1 MSKKYFAVVFLGMSL
16 CCFEV
21 NAQPKIDATA
31 GVERVF
37 GTVLTKV
44 EEVMKKVNASAKSFE
59 ENLLGDSLKTNYET
73 FMALKQS
80 IKEQYEAGKEVYEN
94 ARNAYNE
101 GLQMYNEGKAFAE
114 GAIGTITGLHEE
126 AVKKLQALKVSS
138 PEVLDAKMA
147 ELQGKMN
154 DRKDGIAEEL
164 EARMRITNQNI
175 DVLDQMFN
183 QASDDGSRQLITN
196 LKAQA
201 EQEKSK
207 WQTAYDQLSAESEKY
222 VGEDEQYQE
231 MQEQYNEMASLKEQI
246 QEALKE
252 KGSSLATS
260 FIQGMIK
267 KTKEDKKKEY
277 AALSDA
283 NFVKPDEPLNQV
295 AVDRINKE
303 RNDNLAKDV
312 VSSFT
317 FIIKERANMPKTNE
331 DIDQISDNVAEA
343 DYAVTAQRLENE
355 QQIQRIKLLQ
365 RKIETSVSDLKTK
378 TSNNMMVQGLRL
390 FNPNKN
396 PAEINFN
403 NYELTK
409 EELQGIGLGE

>member
-16 CCFEV
+16 CCFDV
-21 NAQPKIDATA
+21 KAQPKIDGMA

-37 GTVLTKV
+37 GTVLTKA
-44 EEVMKKVNASAKSFE
+44 EEVVKKVNASAKSFE
-59 ENLLGDSLKTNYET
+59 ENLLGNSLKTNYET

-80 IKEQYEAGKEVYEN
+80 IKEQYDAGKEAYEN

-114 GAIGTITGLHEE
+114 GAIGTVTGLHEE
-126 AVKKLQALKVSS
+126 TVEKLQALKASS
-138 PEVLDAKMA
+138 PEVLDAKMS
-147 ELQGKMN
+147 ELKSKMN
-154 DRKDGIAEEL
+154 DRKDGMAEEL

-175 DVLDQMFN
+175 DVLDQMYS
-183 QASDDGSRQLITN
+183 QAADEGSRLIITN

-207 WQTAYDQLSAESEKY
+207 WQAQYDQLSSESEKY
-222 VGEDEQYQE
+222 VSEDEQYQE

-246 QEALKE
+246 NEALKE
-252 KGSSLATS
+252 KGSGLATS

-267 KTKEDKKKEY
+267 KSKEDKKKEY
-277 AALSDA
+277 AALGDA

-295 AVDRINKE
+295 AVDRINRE
-303 RNDNLAKDV
+303 RSDNVAKDV
-312 VSSFT
+312 ASSFT
-317 FIIKERANMPKTNE
+317 LIIKQRADMTKTDE
-331 DIDQISDNVAEA
+331 DIERISDNVAEA

-378 TSNNMMVQGLRL
+378 TSNNMIMQGLRL
-390 FNPNKN
+390 FNPDKN
-396 PAEINFN
+396 PAEINFD

-409 EELQGIGLGE
+409 EELQEIGLGE